1 METVSKRSA
10 SGTQTTMICLMPS
23 AQNAA
28 TQTATH
34 SAIHADI
41 TFPTKTTSRHASLKS
56 RDTKMKQQSRK
67 KLEVKN
73 GIASTTHESDG
84 VVGLIKS

>member
-28 TQTATH
+28 TQTATYTATH
-34 SAIHADI
+34 EDMKSPSSMILIHASGKRMN
-41 TFPTKTTSRHASLKS
+41 TN
-56 RDTKMKQQSRK
+56 MMQQSR
-67 KLEVKN
+67 
-73 GIASTTHESDG
+73 T
-84 VVGLIKS
+84 